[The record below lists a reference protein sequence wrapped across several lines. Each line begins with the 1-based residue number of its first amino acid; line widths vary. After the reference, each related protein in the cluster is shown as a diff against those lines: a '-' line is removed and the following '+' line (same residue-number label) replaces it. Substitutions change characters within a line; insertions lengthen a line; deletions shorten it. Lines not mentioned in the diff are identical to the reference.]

1 VSVARILI
9 DVLPPPGTEL
19 IVPDDQAHHLRSV
32 RRVRNNDLVQCID
45 RCGATAQ
52 ASIIEITATLV
63 RVRVGGVMRASA
75 PGRGAA
81 ARLVVMPALVPE
93 ARFDWILQKCTE
105 IGVAECRPV
114 VAARCVVRKVRGGF
128 ERKLTRWQ
136 KICDEAARQ
145 CGGPPM
151 RMHAPCSFDDALQ
164 LDAPLRVIADR
175 DGTPLSDGA
184 GVPDRG
190 IAEAALLVGPEGGF
204 TDDELNRACNCGWL
218 KVAFNHNT
226 MRVETAALVCC
237 AVLQHAL
244 ACAGGA
250 GE

>member
-32 RRVRNNDLVQCID
+32 RRLRHGDLVQCID
-45 RCGATAQ
+45 RSGATARV
-52 ASIIEITATLV
+52 SITEITTTAL
-63 RVRVGGVMRASA
+63 RVRVEGA
-75 PGRGAA
+75 PVAGRGAA

-93 ARFDWILQKCTE
+93 ARLDWILQKCTE

-114 VAARCVVRKVRGGF
+114 IAARCVVRKVHGGF

-151 RMHAPCSFDDALQ
+151 HVHAPCSFDEALQ

-175 DGTPLSDGA
+175 DGTPLNDSG
-184 GVPDRG
+184 GVPDLG
-190 IAEAALLVGPEGGF
+190 VTEAALLVGPEGGF
-204 TDDELNRACNCGWL
+204 TGDELNRACNRGWL

-226 MRVETAALVCC
+226 MRAETAALVCC
-237 AVLQHAL
+237 ALLQHAL
-244 ACAGGA
+244 GCSGA
-250 GE
+250 PGNE